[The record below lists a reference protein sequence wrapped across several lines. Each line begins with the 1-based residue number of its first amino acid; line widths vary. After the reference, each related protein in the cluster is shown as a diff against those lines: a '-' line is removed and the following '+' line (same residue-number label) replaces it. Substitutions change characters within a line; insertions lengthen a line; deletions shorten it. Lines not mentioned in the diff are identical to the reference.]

1 MKIDKKIL
9 NIIRIV
15 ISIILC
21 VATGLCFLTSVM
33 TKVQR
38 DYLSSEELENRIE
51 AMNPDEI
58 VFEVDDEKVTLKSY
72 LETRVGEY
80 VGENLP
86 KFSGLSGIAIDAVLS
101 SDTVAKFVR
110 SQLMEVI
117 DYVLNS
123 DVDDAK
129 QRVENNTSVVKNKD
143 FNPYKADGIEDFVKR
158 IIKVIMI
165 EYVEDMSKTDFDEII
180 VMMSEETIEKYETIS
195 IVLLIILIAINLKK
209 IENAFLYGAISL
221 SVAGIGI
228 KFSQYKFL
236 LENKGNEDLASYI
249 FIKPYMDSIGEK
261 ATIILLVSL
270 VLIIIFICLVIFG
283 DKLKALFPKPKK

>member
-21 VATGLCFLTSVM
+21 IATGLCFLTSVM

-86 KFSGLSGIAIDAVLS
+86 NFSGLSQMAIDAVLS

-117 DYVLNS
+117 DYILNS

-195 IVLLIILIAINLKK
+195 IVLLVILIAINLKK
-209 IENAFLYGAISL
+209 IENAFLYSAISL

-249 FIKPYMDSIGEK
+249 FIKPYMDSVGEK
-261 ATIILLVSL
+261 ATTILLVSL

-283 DKLKALFPKPKK
+283 DRLKTLFPKRKK

>member
-86 KFSGLSGIAIDAVLS
+86 NFSGLSQMAIDAVLS

-195 IVLLIILIAINLKK
+195 IVLLVILIAINLKK
-209 IENAFLYGAISL
+209 IENAFLYSAISL

-249 FIKPYMDSIGEK
+249 FIKPYMDLVGEK
-261 ATIILLVSL
+261 AITVLLVSL

-283 DKLKALFPKPKK
+283 DRLKTLFPKRKK

>member
-72 LETRVGEY
+72 LETRVSEY

-86 KFSGLSGIAIDAVLS
+86 KFSGLSQMAIDAVLS

-209 IENAFLYGAISL
+209 IENAFLYSALSL

-236 LENKGNEDLASYI
+236 LENKGDEDLASYI
-249 FIKPYMDSIGEK
+249 FIKPYMDSVGEK
-261 ATIILLVSL
+261 ATTILLVSL

-283 DKLKALFPKPKK
+283 DRLKTLFPKRKK